1 MVIRDKGKQYTDKKK
16 GLVFHIIHGSFVDG
30 YGIRT
35 TVFLKGCPLRCL
47 WCCNPEGQTGYP
59 ELKYTIDKCNSCGKC
74 LEICPEGA
82 LTLDSISEKILI
94 NRKLC
99 TNCGKCISVC
109 YTGALQYFGTYYT
122 VDEVFNIIKKD
133 EQYYRSSGGGATIGG
148 GEPLFQASFTY
159 ALMKTCQENYIHVA
173 IDTCGYAISKEQ
185 FRILSEA
192 DLLLYDLKGLDTDV
206 HLKNT
211 GVSNEII
218 ISNLK
223 KLNDMGKS
231 IIIRIPVIP
240 RLTENED
247 NVEDIA
253 AMLAQLKSIERV
265 DLLPYHTYG
274 TIKYQ
279 QLGREYNLDILCD
292 VQALAENTKRILESY
307 SLNVQ
312 LGG

>member
-1 MVIRDKGKQYTDKKK
+1 MATRAEGKNYTGKEK
-16 GLVFHIIHGSFVDG
+16 GLVFHTIHGSFVDG

-47 WCCNPEGQTGYP
+47 WCCNPEGQMGYQ
-59 ELKYTIDKCNSCGKC
+59 ELKYTVTECNSCGKC
-74 LEICPEGA
+74 LKTCPEGA
-82 LTLDSISEKILI
+82 LRLDYVLGKIMI
-94 NRKLC
+94 HRRLC

-109 YTGALQYFGTYYT
+109 YTGALQYFGIYYT

-148 GEPLFQASFTY
+148 GEPLFQACFTY

-173 IDTCGYAISKEQ
+173 IDTCGYAVSEEQ

-192 DLLLYDLKGLDTDV
+192 DLLLYDLKGLDPDV
-206 HLKNT
+206 HVKYT

-240 RLTENED
+240 RLTVNED

-265 DLLPYHTYG
+265 DLLPYHMYG

-279 QLGREYNLDILCD
+279 QLGREYTLGILSD
-292 VQALAENTKRILESY
+292 VQALTESTKRILESY
-307 SLNVQ
+307 GLNVQ